1 MHHAG
6 FLITTIRNKRALDT
20 YAMTITKRMSK
31 INLITA
37 DSPKF
42 PSYTNS
48 GNEQFASGDK

>member
-6 FLITTIRNKRALDT
+6 FLITTIRNKWALDT

-42 PSYTNS
+42 TSYTYS